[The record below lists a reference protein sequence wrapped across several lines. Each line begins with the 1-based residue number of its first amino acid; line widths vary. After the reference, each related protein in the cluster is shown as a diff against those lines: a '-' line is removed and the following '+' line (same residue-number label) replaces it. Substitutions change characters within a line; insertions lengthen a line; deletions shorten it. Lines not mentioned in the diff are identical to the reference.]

1 VKSQFDPNQSF
12 HLAAVAAVTDLLD
25 GRPQDAPEYAVINV
39 WGKINPSPFIFAFI
53 FGQWPSMA
61 IPHGKYKT

>member
-1 VKSQFDPNQSF
+1 VKSQFDPNQSV

-39 WGKINPSPFIFAFI
+39 WGEINPSPFISHVEEI
-53 FGQWPSMA
+53 NGVTN
-61 IPHGKYKT
+61 GNVT